1 MLRLLGRRSLGESG
15 EAGQT
20 AVVLALAMTAMLFA
34 VGLAIDTGQLF
45 VARRT
50 AQAAADAGA
59 FAGAERLYAG
69 GTTAQAISDAIA
81 DTGRNGYS
89 AGGTTTV
96 TVNSP
101 PTEGTYA
108 GNASYVEVR
117 ITTQVRTTLLPAQA
131 TTIAAR
137 GVAGVAPVNLGYAVM
152 ALDQG
157 STQGAVGVSSNG
169 SLAITGGGIMV
180 NSSHAQAAQNTGTVT
195 MSAGFNTDVVGQ
207 TSGIWPNQ
215 RTGRP
220 VSPDPYSSFPKP
232 STTGLTDYGNPVCC
246 ALSPGIYTG
255 SLSGNNDWTMAAGS
269 YIFKGA
275 GVNLA
280 GNSSL
285 NGSGVF
291 IFLTTSSYPSS
302 GGACPTTTFKL
313 TGNNASSLTPP
324 TTGTYKGMLIYQ
336 DPACTGDVTIGGNGA
351 ITTTGTIYAPTAT
364 VEGNGNNSSVA
375 VSQIVAKRVDAGNAD
390 FAITYSTAATA
401 LPRVPA
407 LSE

>member
-1 MLRLLGRRSLGESG
+1 M
-15 EAGQT
+15 
-20 AVVLALAMTAMLFA
+20 VVLALAMTAMLFA
-34 VGLAIDTGQLF
+34 VGLAIDSGQLF

-69 GTTAQAISDAIA
+69 GTAAQAISDATA
-81 DTGRNGYS
+81 DTARNGFT

-101 PTEGTYA
+101 PTEGAYA
-108 GNASYVEVR
+108 GNAGYVEVR
-117 ITTQVRTTLLPAQA
+117 ITTQVRTNLLPAQI
-131 TTIAAR
+131 TNIAAR
-137 GVAGVAPVNLGYAVM
+137 GVAGVAPVNLGYAIM
-152 ALDQG
+152 SLDQG
-157 STQGAVGVSSNG
+157 STLRALNVRAQG
-169 SLAITGGGIMV
+169 SLAITGGGVMV
-180 NSSHAQAAQNTGTVT
+180 NSSHAEAARSTGTVT
-195 MSAGFNTDVVGQ
+195 MSSGFNTDVVGQ

-232 STTGLTDYGNPVCC
+232 STSGLTDYGNPVCC

-255 SLSGNNDWTMAAGS
+255 SLSGNNDWTMAAGI

-291 IFLTTSSYPSS
+291 IFLTTSNYPST
-302 GGACPTTTFKL
+302 GGTCPTTTFKL

-324 TTGTYKGMLIYQ
+324 ASGTYKGMLIYQ
-336 DPACTGDVTIGGNGA
+336 DPACTGDLDIGGNGA

-364 VEGNGNNSSVA
+364 VVGNGNNASVA
-375 VSQIVAKRVDAGNAD
+375 LSQIVAKRVDAGNAD
-390 FAITYSTAATA
+390 FSIAYSTAATA
-401 LPRVPA
+401 APRVPA